1 MKTTFLIVLTGIAF
15 VGCAGPTPSRQ
26 EALAYPYVAS
36 RERQAEI
43 LNGMDRIKTGMTP
56 SEVKATLGKTDFVYD
71 LFNRG
76 MKDSSPIGYTW
87 WYILQRKTDT
97 GSFAEREEKLVRVSF
112 DLEDTVTKV
121 DFWGIDKTD
130 NK

>member
-1 MKTTFLIVLTGIAF
+1 MNRILAAITATMVLA
-15 VGCAGPTPSRQ
+15 GCAGSPTISQRS
-26 EALAYPYVAS
+26 LTYPYVAPP
-36 RERQAEI
+36 ERQAEI
-43 LNGMDRIKTGMTP
+43 VSGMDKIKTGMTP
-56 SEVKATLGKTDFVYD
+56 AKVEAILGKTDLVHD

-112 DLEDTVTKV
+112 DLRDTVTKV
-121 DFWGIDKTD
+121 DFWGIDKPD
-130 NK
+130 NN

>member
-1 MKTTFLIVLTGIAF
+1 MNRILAAITATMVLA
-15 VGCAGPTPSRQ
+15 GCAGSPTISQRS
-26 EALAYPYVAS
+26 LTYPYVTPP
-36 RERQAEI
+36 ERQAEI
-43 LNGMDRIKTGMTP
+43 VSGMDKIKTGMTP
-56 SEVKATLGKTDFVYD
+56 AKVEAILGKTDLVHD

-112 DLEDTVTKV
+112 DLRDTVTKV
-121 DFWGIDKTD
+121 DFWGIDKPD
-130 NK
+130 NN